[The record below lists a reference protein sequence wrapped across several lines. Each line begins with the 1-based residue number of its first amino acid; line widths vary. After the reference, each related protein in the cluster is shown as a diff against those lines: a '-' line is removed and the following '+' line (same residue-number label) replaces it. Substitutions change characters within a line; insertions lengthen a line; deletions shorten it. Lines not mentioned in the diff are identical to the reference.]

1 MEIRRINIGDISET
15 EYEKTAEYFP
25 ETKERIKNYCPD
37 DQKRT
42 LAGRYLLKQIIK
54 ELYGREEFTIAF
66 NENGKPTLD
75 FCFFSISHSGDYA
88 VCAVSDSPVGVDI
101 EHMKSFKQRD
111 KYMLFTLRESEYVNE
126 CDCENRFYTL
136 WTRKEAYVKAK
147 GGVISD
153 AAKTELV
160 TPVFKLK
167 DNYDGFELTTEITD
181 GYILSAAEYK

>member
-42 LAGRYLLKQIIK
+42 LAGRYFLKQIIK

-75 FCFFSISHSGDYA
+75 FCFFSISHSGDFA
-88 VCAVSDSPVGVDI
+88 ACAVAESPVGVDI
-101 EHMKSFKQRD
+101 EGIKGFKQRD
-111 KYMLFTLRESEYVNE
+111 KYMLFSERESQYVNE
-126 CDCENRFYTL
+126 RDCENRFYTL
-136 WTRKEAYVKAK
+136 WTRKEAYIKAK
-147 GGVISD
+147 GGVIAD
-153 AAKTELV
+153 GAKTQLV
-160 TPVFKLK
+160 TPDFKLK

-181 GYILSAAEYK
+181 GYVLSVVK